1 MIVAQEISYR
11 EYGSGEGFTV
21 FRIPDGS
28 DITLRDV
35 VRGVNYE
42 VEVRNV
48 DHTGRL
54 SAPATFTHTVST
66 AAREGA
72 LALPTN
78 VFANIP
84 STWDVDTSVSFS
96 ADSSVA
102 TISVSAGTFLV
113 GGQAVSYAASSGSV
127 AVTPGVQK
135 TFYMYYDDP
144 RMQGGALPLGITDDR
159 ITSMAGNYRIAISSV
174 KFIPPNPGDPP
185 VTGGGGIGGGGGG
198 NGAFDKVIE

>member
-21 FRIPDGS
+21 YRVPDGA

-35 VRGVNYE
+35 IRGLTYE

-54 SAPATFTHTVST
+54 SVPATFTHTVST

-78 VFANIP
+78 VFANVP
-84 STWDVDTSVSFS
+84 STWDVDTSVTFS
-96 ADSSVA
+96 ADSSTA

-113 GGQAVSYAASSGSV
+113 GGQSVTYAASSGTI
-127 AVTPGVQK
+127 AVSPGVEK
-135 TFYMYYDDP
+135 TLYLYYDDP
-144 RMQGGALPLGITDDR
+144 RMQGGSLPLGITDSR
-159 ITSMAGNYRIAISSV
+159 ITSMAGNYRVAISSV
-174 KFIPPNPGDPP
+174 KFTAPNPGDPP
-185 VTGGGGIGGGGGG
+185 VTGGGGIGGRGGG
-198 NGAFDKVIE
+198 NGAFDELVA

>member
-1 MIVAQEISYR
+1 MIVAQEVSYR

-21 FRIPDGS
+21 FRVPNGA

-35 VRGVNYE
+35 VRGLAYE

-54 SAPATFTHTVST
+54 SAPATFTHTVAT

-78 VFANIP
+78 VFANVP
-84 STWDVDTSVSFS
+84 STWDVDTSVTFS
-96 ADSSVA
+96 ADSATA

-113 GGQAVSYAASSGSV
+113 GGQSITYAASSGTVSV
-127 AVTPGVQK
+127 SPGVAK
-135 TFYMYYDDP
+135 TFYLYYDDP
-144 RMQGGALPLGITDDR
+144 RMQGGSLPLGITDDR
-159 ITSMAGNYRIAISSV
+159 IVSMAGNYRIAISSV
-174 KFIPPNPGDPP
+174 RFTPPNPGDPP
-185 VTGGGGIGGGGGG
+185 ITGGGGIGGRGGG
-198 NGAFDKVIE
+198 NGAFDEVLE

>member
-1 MIVAQEISYR
+1 MIVAKEISYR
-11 EYGSGEGFTV
+11 EYGSGEGFTI
-21 FRIPDGS
+21 FRIPDGA

-35 VRGVNYE
+35 VRGVAYE

-54 SAPATFTHTVST
+54 SAPAKFTHTVST

-78 VFANIP
+78 VFANVP
-84 STWDVDTSVSFS
+84 STWDVDTSVTFS
-96 ADSSVA
+96 ADSSTA

-113 GGQAVSYAASSGSV
+113 GGQSVTYAASSGTI
-127 AVTPGVQK
+127 AVSPGVEK
-135 TFYMYYDDP
+135 TLYLYYDDP
-144 RMQGGALPLGITDDR
+144 RMQGGSLPLGITDSR
-159 ITSMAGNYRIAISSV
+159 ITSMAGNYRVAISSV
-174 KFIPPNPGDPP
+174 KFTAPNPGDPP

-198 NGAFDKVIE
+198 NGAFDKVLE